1 MPARLP
7 LAAAGALVALLVVV
21 VVVVGHALVNPA
33 PSASPA
39 AAVVPTSTVNTSTRV
54 PTAALA
60 TPMLRATST
69 PVPEPTATAVPDVTV
84 TLDEQTLT
92 RALNDKVSGQTL
104 GQTPLG
110 PASASNLAVRLTQG
124 QVGIVGTAQA
134 GGFQFPL
141 TVVATVVADAGRALV
156 HVEQARVGDNDVP
169 PDAQRKA
176 EGMLQRE
183 VDQELDAKQLR
194 VRSVT
199 IDDGKMTMVGSQR

>member
-1 MPARLP
+1 MGARQP
-7 LAAAGALVALLVVV
+7 RAAAVALIALLVVV
-21 VVVVGHALVNPA
+21 AVVGHALVNPA
-33 PSASPA
+33 PSASLSAVAPTHAGSASTSIPTVVRLTPTVEA
-39 AAVVPTSTVNTSTRV
+39 AST
-54 PTAALA
+54 A
-60 TPMLRATST
+60 
-69 PVPEPTATAVPDVTV
+69 VPEPTATTAADVTV

-92 RALNDKVSGQTL
+92 RALNDRVNGQTL

-156 HVEQARVGDNDVP
+156 HVQQARVGDNDVP

-183 VDQELDAKQLR
+183 VDQQLAAKQLR

-199 IDDGKMTMVGSQR
+199 IDDGKMTMVGSRAP

>member
-7 LAAAGALVALLVVV
+7 LAAAGALVALVVV
-21 VVVVGHALVNPA
+21 VAVGRALVKPA

-39 AAVVPTSTVNTSTRV
+39 AVAVPTSTVSTSTRV
-54 PTAALA
+54 PTAALP
-60 TPMLRATST
+60 TPTVGTTST
-69 PVPEPTATAVPDVTV
+69 PVPEPTATTAPDVTV
-84 TLDEQTLT
+84 TLDEPTLT
-92 RALNDKVSGQTL
+92 RALNDRVSGQTL

-110 PASASNLAVRLTQG
+110 PASATNLAVHLTQG
-124 QVGIVGTAQA
+124 QLGIVGTAQA
-134 GGFQFPL
+134 GGLQFPL

-156 HVEQARVGDNDVP
+156 HVQQARVGDNDVP
-169 PDAQRKA
+169 PDAQRQA

>member
-1 MPARLP
+1 MRGRLP
-7 LAAAGALVALLVVV
+7 LAAAGLLIALLA

-39 AAVVPTSTVNTSTRV
+39 AAVVPTSTVSASTRV
-54 PTAALA
+54 PTAALPTA
-60 TPMLRATST
+60 TVAATST
-69 PVPEPTATAVPDVTV
+69 PLPEAPTATTVADVTV

-124 QVGIVGTAQA
+124 QMGIVGTAQA

-156 HVEQARVGDNDVP
+156 HVQQARVGDNDVP
-169 PDAQRKA
+169 PDAQRQA

-183 VDQELDAKQLR
+183 VDQELAAKQLR